1 MSQTEGSLKQS
12 GDFNKSNN
20 VLSVSMEELLAPLRQ
35 AVREQVGFSSE
46 DHAHFPD
53 FFSQTNNS
61 GSSTSAILIT
71 F

>member
-1 MSQTEGSLKQS
+1 
-12 GDFNKSNN
+12 
-20 VLSVSMEELLAPLRQ
+20 MEELLAPFRQ

-46 DHAHFPD
+46 DHARFPD

-61 GSSTSAILIT
+61 SSSTSVILVT